1 MGRLYRLSEKDNVAV
16 AAYEMTRGDV
26 EKDDNGVITILSEV
40 PKGFKVATK
49 DIDEGEDIIKYGFPI
64 GRATRHIEK
73 GEVVHTFNMTTN
85 LGSRKDDFSFT
96 PDEEKKVDEKS
107 VPRIMAYKRE
117 DGRIGCR
124 NGIWVIPLSLNLNIL
139 SAELRDWG
147 NMELNVPDGIH
158 SFPHAHSQSQFGE
171 DKDFILLLFR
181 LITHPDNGGVL
192 LLALDSD
199 KEAIESL
206 LGNFPL
212 EEERLKILFADQVKD
227 EKEEGKKLLAKLA
240 EKVKED
246 KRSSESLSKLVIGL
260 KCGQSDAL
268 SAITS
273 NRLIGNLADYFSSI
287 GASVILTE
295 VPEMLGS
302 ARNLLERGKDEKT
315 KDKIHNLIERYRKF
329 LESEGKKLGEASPL
343 LRLEGIS
350 TEEEESMGAVQK
362 AGRSKINDV
371 IEYGEL
377 VREKGVTLLSASG
390 SDAETSTALTLS
402 GANVI
407 LFSTGVG
414 TPYGA
419 PVPTIK
425 FASSRELCERKPNWI
440 DFDASRIMKED
451 KDAVA
456 LSALSLIIAIASGD
470 IRAKNEI
477 NGNMEIAYNCND
489 IK

>member
-49 DIDEGEDIIKYGFPI
+49 DIDAGEDIIKYGFPI

-107 VPRIMAYKRE
+107 VPRIMACKRE

-227 EKEEGKKLLAKLA
+227 E
-240 EKVKED
+240 
-246 KRSSESLSKLVIGL
+246 
-260 KCGQSDAL
+260 
-268 SAITS
+268 
-273 NRLIGNLADYFSSI
+273 
-287 GASVILTE
+287 
-295 VPEMLGS
+295 
-302 ARNLLERGKDEKT
+302 
-315 KDKIHNLIERYRKF
+315 
-329 LESEGKKLGEASPL
+329 
-343 LRLEGIS
+343 
-350 TEEEESMGAVQK
+350 
-362 AGRSKINDV
+362 
-371 IEYGEL
+371 
-377 VREKGVTLLSASG
+377 
-390 SDAETSTALTLS
+390 
-402 GANVI
+402 
-407 LFSTGVG
+407 
-414 TPYGA
+414 
-419 PVPTIK
+419 
-425 FASSRELCERKPNWI
+425 
-440 DFDASRIMKED
+440 
-451 KDAVA
+451 
-456 LSALSLIIAIASGD
+456 
-470 IRAKNEI
+470 
-477 NGNMEIAYNCND
+477 
-489 IK
+489 